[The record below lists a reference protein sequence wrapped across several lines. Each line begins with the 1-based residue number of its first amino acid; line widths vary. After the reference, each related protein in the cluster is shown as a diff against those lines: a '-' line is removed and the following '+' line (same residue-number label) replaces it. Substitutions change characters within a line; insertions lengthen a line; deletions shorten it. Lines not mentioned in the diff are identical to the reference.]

1 MDPEQQEN
9 GGPTGPPFI
18 QTLRRELR
26 RLEEFRVEV
35 AALAATKPN
44 MYVTGWGTAAWTL
57 KVIDREIIAIEREI
71 VWLALTAK

>member
-9 GGPTGPPFI
+9 GWPVGPPFV

-26 RLEEFRVEV
+26 RLEEFREV